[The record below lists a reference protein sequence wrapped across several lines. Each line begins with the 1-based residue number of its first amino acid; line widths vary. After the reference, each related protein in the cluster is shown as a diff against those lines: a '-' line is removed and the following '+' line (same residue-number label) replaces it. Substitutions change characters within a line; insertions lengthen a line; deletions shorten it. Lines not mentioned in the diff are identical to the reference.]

1 MARISTEVCYK
12 IWNDETGDRF
22 EVCDDAD
29 ALGMT
34 EIRYVDSDGKICSRL
49 SITDSFLPAVF
60 AALEKKM
67 IEKKLSLAS

>member
-1 MARISTEVCYK
+1 MARITTEVCYK
-12 IWNDETGDRF
+12 IWDDDSRF

-34 EIRYVDSDGKICSRL
+34 DIRCVDSDGKICNRI
-49 SITDSFLPAVF
+49 SIPDKFLPAIF

-67 IEKKLSLAS
+67 IEKKLSLVG